1 MNGRPLADEIRP
13 QTLDDVVGQQH
24 MLGPNG
30 VLRRIIEG
38 GAVPNMVFYGPSG
51 TGKTTVANI
60 IANRTNKTLHR
71 LNATTATLSDI
82 RDVIAD
88 VDTLLAPNGVLLYL
102 DEIQY
107 FNKKQQQSL
116 LEFME
121 NGKITVIAST
131 TENPYF
137 CVFNAVLSRATVFEF
152 KPVEPEDV
160 EPAVRRAF
168 RVLEE
173 RTGQTAALEDGVVEY
188 LAASCGG
195 DVRKAI
201 NGAELLFTA
210 GVKRDGQV
218 DITLEDAA
226 LLAQKSAM
234 RYDKDGDS
242 HYDILSALQK
252 SIRGSDPDAALHYLA
267 RLLEAGDLVSA
278 CRRLMVIACEDVGL
292 AYPQAVS
299 IVKSCIDA
307 ANMLGLPE
315 ARIPLGEAAI
325 LMATAP
331 KSNSAICGIDAALS
345 DVRRGNYGPVP
356 AHLMDSHYQGS
367 KKLGRGLTYQYPHDF
382 PDHYT
387 PQQYLPDRIK
397 DRVYYEYGDNKTEN
411 AARAYWERVK
421 GKYADGSVPQ
431 ADKTNKKHY

>member
-24 MLGPNG
+24 ILGPNG

-137 CVFNAVLSRATVFEF
+137 CVFNAVLSRSTVFEF

-168 RVLEE
+168 RALEE
-173 RTGQTAALEDGVVEY
+173 QMGQTAALEDGVVEY
-188 LAASCGG
+188 LATSCGG

-210 GVKRDGQV
+210 GVKQDGQV
-218 DITLEDAA
+218 QITLEDAA

-267 RLLEAGDLVSA
+267 RLLEA
-278 CRRLMVIACEDVGL
+278 
-292 AYPQAVS
+292 
-299 IVKSCIDA
+299 
-307 ANMLGLPE
+307 
-315 ARIPLGEAAI
+315 
-325 LMATAP
+325 
-331 KSNSAICGIDAALS
+331 
-345 DVRRGNYGPVP
+345 
-356 AHLMDSHYQGS
+356 
-367 KKLGRGLTYQYPHDF
+367 
-382 PDHYT
+382 
-387 PQQYLPDRIK
+387 
-397 DRVYYEYGDNKTEN
+397 
-411 AARAYWERVK
+411 
-421 GKYADGSVPQ
+421 
-431 ADKTNKKHY
+431 